1 MFLLAGL
8 GNPGSKYSGH
18 RHNVGF
24 MALDAIHA
32 RFGFPAWRKKF
43 ECEVASGAIGGR
55 QTLLLKPTTFMN
67 DSGRAIGAALRF
79 YKEDADA
86 LTVIHDELDLAPG
99 KIRLKRGGGVAGHN
113 GLKSI
118 AQHIGPEFRRMRIGI
133 GHPGI
138 KALVSGHVLGDF
150 SKSDRD
156 WVERTVDAIA
166 EAAAILLDGDDAAFA
181 TKVALILKPPKKSKA
196 NSPRDTDHEDQK

>member
-8 GNPGSKYSGH
+8 GNPGSKYSGN
-18 RHNVGF
+18 RHNLGF

-32 RFGFPAWRKKF
+32 RFGFSNWRKKF
-43 ECEVASGAIGGR
+43 ECEAAAGDVGETRA
-55 QTLLLKPTTFMN
+55 LLLKPTTYMN
-67 DSGRAIGAALRF
+67 ESGRAISAALHYF
-79 YKEDADA
+79 KEDASA

-118 AQHIGPEFRRMRIGI
+118 AQHMGPDFRRLRIGI
-133 GHPGI
+133 GRPGEQ
-138 KALVSGHVLGDF
+138 ALVTGHVLGDF
-150 SKSDRD
+150 SKADRD

-166 EAAAILLDGDDAAFA
+166 EAVPALLGGEDTAFT
-181 TKVALILKPPKKSKA
+181 TKVALILRPPEIKSKA
-196 NSPRDTDHEDQK
+196 QISEDGDDV

>member
-43 ECEVASGAIGGR
+43 ECEASAGEIGG
-55 QTLLLKPTTFMN
+55 QVALLLKPTTFMN
-67 DSGRAIGAALRF
+67 ESGRAIGSAMRF
-79 YKEDADA
+79 YKEDASA

-133 GHPGI
+133 GHPGQ
-138 KALVSGHVLGDF
+138 KTLVTGHVLGDF

-156 WVERTVDAIA
+156 WVERTVEAIA
-166 EAAAILLDGDDAAFA
+166 EAAAVLLDGGDGAFT
-181 TKVALILKPPKKSKA
+181 TKVALILSPPKKA
-196 NSPRDTDHEDQK
+196 DNEDQK

>member
-43 ECEVASGAIGGR
+43 ECEAATGEIGGAA
-55 QTLLLKPTTFMN
+55 TLLLKPTTFMN
-67 DSGRAIGAALRF
+67 ESGRAIGSAMRF
-79 YKEDADA
+79 YREDAGA

-133 GHPGI
+133 GHPGQ
-138 KALVSGHVLGDF
+138 KTLVTGHVLGDF

-166 EAAAILLDGDDAAFA
+166 EAATELLGGDDSAFT
-181 TKVALILKPPKKSKA
+181 TKVALILGPPKKAA
-196 NSPRDTDHEDQK
+196 NEDQK

>member
-1 MFLLAGL
+1 
-8 GNPGSKYSGH
+8 
-18 RHNVGF
+18 

-32 RFGFPAWRKKF
+32 RFGFPAWHKKF
-43 ECEVASGAIGGR
+43 ECEAASGAIGGR

-79 YKEDADA
+79 YKEDVYA

-166 EAAAILLDGDDAAFA
+166 EAAAILLDGDDAAFT

>member
-24 MALDAIHA
+24 MALDAIHD
-32 RFGFPAWRKKF
+32 RFGFPTWRKKF
-43 ECEVASGAIGGR
+43 ECEASTGEIGGAA
-55 QTLLLKPTTFMN
+55 TLLLKPTTFMN
-67 DSGRAIGAALRF
+67 ESGRAIGAALRF
-79 YKEDADA
+79 YKENAGA

-133 GHPGI
+133 GHPGG
-138 KALVSGHVLGDF
+138 KALVTGHVLGDF
-150 SKSDRD
+150 SKADRE

-166 EAAAILLDGDDAAFA
+166 EAASVLLNGDDSAFT
-181 TKVALILKPPKKSKA
+181 TKVALLLKPPKKA
-196 NSPRDTDHEDQK
+196 DIEDQK

>member
-8 GNPGSKYSGH
+8 GNPGSKYSGN

-32 RFGFPAWRKKF
+32 RYGFPVWRKKF
-43 ECEVASGAIGGR
+43 ECEAAAGDIGEA
-55 QTLLLKPTTFMN
+55 QALLLKPTTFMN
-67 DSGRAIGAALRF
+67 ESGRAIGAAMRF
-79 YKEDADA
+79 FKEDAPA

-118 AQHIGPEFRRMRIGI
+118 AQHMGLDFRRLRIGI
-133 GHPGI
+133 GHPGE
-138 KALVSGHVLGDF
+138 KALVTGHVLGDF
-150 SKSDRD
+150 SKADRD
-156 WVERTVDAIA
+156 CVERTVEAIA
-166 EAAAILLDGDDAAFA
+166 EAVPVLLEGEDAAFT
-181 TKVALILKPPKKSKA
+181 TKVAIILKPPENKSKA
-196 NSPRDTDHEDQK
+196 KKSEGEDDA

>member
-8 GNPGSKYSGH
+8 GNPGSKYSGN

-32 RFGFPAWRKKF
+32 RFGFPPYRKKF
-43 ECEVASGAIGGR
+43 ECEAADGEIDGAR
-55 QTLLLKPTTFMN
+55 ALLLKPATFMN
-67 DSGRAIGAALRF
+67 ESGRAVGAALRF
-79 YKEDADA
+79 YKEDAAA

-118 AQHIGPEFRRMRIGI
+118 AQHIGPDFRRMRVGI
-133 GHPGI
+133 GHPGE
-138 KALVSGHVLGDF
+138 KALVTGHVLSDF
-150 SKSDRD
+150 SKTDRD
-156 WVERTVDAIA
+156 WVERTVEAIA
-166 EAAAILLDGDDAAFA
+166 EAVPILLDGDDAGFA
-181 TKVALILKPPKKSKA
+181 NRVALILNPPAAKKAENKKTE
-196 NSPRDTDHEDQK
+196 NKDQT